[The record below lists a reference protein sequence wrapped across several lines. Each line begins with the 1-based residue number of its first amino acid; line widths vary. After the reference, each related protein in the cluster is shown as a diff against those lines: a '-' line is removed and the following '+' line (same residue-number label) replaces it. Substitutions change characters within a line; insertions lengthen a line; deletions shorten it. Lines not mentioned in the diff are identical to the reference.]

1 MSKNNVYILAKYDV
15 SGIQEYIFATN
26 RLRENAGASCQV
38 TRILEQY
45 LPDAIEEAVS
55 RQAYILSWKTGNEL
69 KLLEDEGI
77 AAEIIYIGGGNAMVL
92 FRERAAFQKVCQI
105 LGRQVAVSC
114 QGIYLVA
121 ACLETCLQNFKDDI
135 QNLNAKLAQNKA
147 NMVRQP
153 VYSPFPVVE
162 QDHLNYQ
169 PITRRCE
176 AENYLIED
184 MTEMK
189 YQKLSAY
196 KWSKVHKSEKLYPS
210 IEGIE
215 DYDYPVNMDCLCKN
229 HGENSYIAVVH
240 IDGNGMGKQM
250 KELLESYEDYGEA
263 ISGLRKKSIE
273 ISELFRSVYKAMLSK
288 LQSYSE
294 RLSNG
299 ESEEIIFPLRPIVL
313 DGDDFTYLCT
323 ADLAIPTAAGFLEML
338 SEIQK
343 EQEEKITACA
353 GIAFVHSHFPFYVAY
368 QIAEESCSNAKE
380 KWYQDR
386 DNQKIGYLDFQVL
399 KGSKLDVFEG
409 HTDGRQR
416 PYAVTSQER
425 PDSLR
430 NLYETIYEME
440 KWPSNRLHKIY
451 QAILRGNDD
460 MEILEREFASRGYQL
475 KSLTC
480 GSAWQVSSLY
490 DALEIRDLCDI
501 ELLADFLH
509 IQKR

>member
-1 MSKNNVYILAKYDV
+1 MSKNNGYILAKYDV

-45 LPDAIEEAVS
+45 LPDAIEEAVTG
-55 RQAYILSWKTGNEL
+55 QACVLSWETGGEL
-69 KLLEDEGI
+69 KLLKDEDI

-92 FRERAAFQKVCQI
+92 FREKAVFQKVCRI
-105 LGRQVAVSC
+105 LGRQVAERC
-114 QGIYLVA
+114 QGLYLVA
-121 ACLETCLQNFKDDI
+121 ACLETCLQNFKEDV
-135 QNLNAKLAQNKA
+135 QKLNAKLAQNKA
-147 NMVRQP
+147 NMIRQP
-153 VYSPFPVVE
+153 AYSPFPVVE
-162 QDHLNYQ
+162 QDNMNYQ
-169 PITRRCE
+169 PITRHYE
-176 AENYLIED
+176 TENHLTED

-189 YQKLSAY
+189 YQKLNAY
-196 KWSKVHKSEKLYPS
+196 EWSRIHKSKKLYPT

-215 DYDYPVNMDCLCKN
+215 NYDYPVNMDYLCRN

-240 IDGNGMGKQM
+240 IDGNGMGKQI
-250 KELLESYEDYGEA
+250 KELLESHENYKIA
-263 ISGLRKKSIE
+263 ISSLRKKSIE
-273 ISELFRSVYKAMLSK
+273 ISELFENVYKSMLLK
-288 LQSYSE
+288 LQSYTE
-294 RLSNG
+294 RLSD
-299 ESEEIIFPLRPIVL
+299 SKSKEIIFPLRPIVL

-353 GIAFVHSHFPFYVAY
+353 GIAFVHSHFPFYAAY
-368 QIAEESCSNAKE
+368 QIAEESCSNAKG

-386 DNQKIGYLDFQVL
+386 ENQEIGYLDFQVL
-399 KGSKLDVFEG
+399 KGSELGISEG
-409 HTDGRQR
+409 HTDWQQR
-416 PYAVTSQER
+416 PYAVTSLER
-425 PDSLR
+425 SDSLR
-430 NLYETIYEME
+430 NLYETIKEMQ

-451 QAILRGNDD
+451 QTLLRGNDD
-460 MEILEREFASRGYQL
+460 MGILEREFASRGFQL

-480 GSAWQVSSLY
+480 GSAWQASSLY